1 MMRETQDERP
11 DPAATERAEEMLD
24 RAGEQVGRFA
34 SLLSLR
40 LRQGVALAREEAE
53 DMWAEAQSM
62 RRQDPS

>member
-1 MMRETQDERP
+1 MLETQDQRS

-34 SLLSLR
+34 SVLSLR
-40 LRQGVALAREEAE
+40 LRQVFALAREEAE

>member
-1 MMRETQDERP
+1 MMLEPQDERP

-40 LRQGVALAREEAE
+40 LRQVVALAREEAE

>member
-1 MMRETQDERP
+1 MRETQDERSE
-11 DPAATERAEEMLD
+11 PAATQRAEEMLD

-40 LRQGVALAREEAE
+40 VRQVAALAREEAE